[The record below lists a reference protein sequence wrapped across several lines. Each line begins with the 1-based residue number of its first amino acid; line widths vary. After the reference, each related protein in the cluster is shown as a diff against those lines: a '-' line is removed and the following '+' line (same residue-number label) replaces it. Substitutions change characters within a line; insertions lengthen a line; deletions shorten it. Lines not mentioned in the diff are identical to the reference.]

1 MSKRHVHQG
10 EGHSEHIDVTSTHDP
25 IQKSLFESP
34 RFTYSWLKGGQR
46 LNGIQR
52 FGYGLLSFAYLIMSP
67 FFIYM
72 AILSHLDGSR
82 LSALMAGTLAVL
94 LVFLGVKGMRNVLT
108 FPKPGK

>member
-1 MSKRHVHQG
+1 M
-10 EGHSEHIDVTSTHDP
+10 HDP
-25 IQKSLFESP
+25 IQKSLLESP

-52 FGYGLLSFAYLIMSP
+52 FGYGLLSFAYLIMAA

-82 LSALMAGTLAVL
+82 LSALMDGMLAAL
-94 LVFLGVKGMRNVLT
+94 ILFLGIRGMRNVLT
-108 FPKPGK
+108 FARPRK